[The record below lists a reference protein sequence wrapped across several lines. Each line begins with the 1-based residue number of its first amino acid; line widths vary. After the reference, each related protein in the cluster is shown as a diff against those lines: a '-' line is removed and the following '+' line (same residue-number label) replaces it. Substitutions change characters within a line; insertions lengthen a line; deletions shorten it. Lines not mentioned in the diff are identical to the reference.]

1 MVASAF
7 PSKTTPFGHQAD
19 ELEAHGVDPS
29 RGLFWEQGCGKTKPV
44 IDTTAALYRS
54 GQVDALLVIAP
65 NGVHANWVS
74 DEIPTHMD
82 PEVAPYVRAH
92 IWYSTNTKKHANSFE
107 GTLKH
112 RGLAV
117 LVMSYDSIRT
127 DKGQAAWKKF
137 LKDRKCMYVLDEAH
151 YIKSPGAKVSK
162 RVLGSKVAAPFK
174 RVLTGTPVDNSP
186 FDLYNQLRF
195 LDPTCWHEFGIQTF
209 AAFKQYFGIW
219 ETISYDGGAFPKCI
233 AYRNLDKL
241 NRKLAEL
248 GSRVTKDEVLDLP
261 PKLYSKRYVELTP
274 LQRRLYNE
282 LKEQCYVETAAGELT
297 ANIAIVR
304 LLRFQQI
311 ICGYLP
317 KSDDEDELVDLE
329 GPNPRLNLLEEC
341 VTDLP
346 HQAIIWARF
355 QRDIDLI
362 TKRLV
367 NRSVGIDGRVTGPA
381 RADQVQR
388 FKDGDV
394 QFLVA
399 NPAALGTG
407 YTFTMAKTVIYYN
420 NSFKLGHRLQSEDRA
435 HRIGQDNQVNYI
447 DLVASNT
454 VDTRIVNALRK
465 KQDVAAMITGDDLRE
480 WI

>member
-1 MVASAF
+1 MPDF
-7 PSKTTPFGHQAD
+7 LSKTKPFDHQRA
-19 ELEAHGVDPS
+19 ELTEHGLDLS

-44 IDTTAALYRS
+44 VDTTAQLFRD
-54 GQVDALLVIAP
+54 GEIDGLLVIAP

-74 DEIPTHMD
+74 DEIPMHMD
-82 PEVAPYVRAH
+82 PEVLKHVRCH

-107 GTLKH
+107 GTLYHK
-112 RGLAV
+112 GLAV
-117 LVMSYDSIRT
+117 LVMSYDAIRT
-127 DKGQAAWKKF
+127 EKGKTAWKRF
-137 LKDRKCMYVLDEAH
+137 LEQRRCLYALDEAH
-151 YIKSPGAKVSK
+151 YIKSPGAKTSK
-162 RVLGSKVAAPFK
+162 RILGSKVAAKYK

-195 LDPTCWHEFGIQTF
+195 LDPDIWREFGVRTF
-209 AAFKQYFGIW
+209 SAFKQYFGIW

-241 NRKLAEL
+241 HAKLHEV
-248 GSRVTKDEVLDLP
+248 GSRVTKDQVLDLP
-261 PKLYSKRYVELTP
+261 PKLYSKRYVDLTP

-282 LKEQCYVETAAGELT
+282 LKEQCYVETASGEIT

-317 KSDDEDELVDLE
+317 KSDDEDDLE
-329 GPNPRLNLLEEC
+329 DLPGPNPRLNLCAE
-341 VTDLP
+341 VVSDLP

-362 TKRLV
+362 SGHKDLKGRCV
-367 NRSVGIDGRVTGPA
+367 AIDGRVTGPA
-381 RADQVQR
+381 RAEAVER
-388 FKDGDV
+388 FKSGED
-394 QFLVA
+394 QFLVS

-407 YTFTMAKTVIYYN
+407 YTFTMAKTVVYYN

-435 HRIGQDNQVNYI
+435 HRIGQENQVNYI

-454 VDTRIVNALRK
+454 VDTRIVNALRT
-465 KQDVAAMITGDDLRE
+465 KQNVATMITGDTLRE